1 MEDLFS
7 EYKTTAKRSKR
18 HLSEGLFISPEAFIG
33 GVILFIISLI
43 LAFSLGVEQG
53 KRIAR
58 GSKVVVKK
66 EIASV
71 EAKQEVKAPA
81 KKTAS
86 RPKPAPA
93 PKPKPE
99 MSQPKPTTTTSS
111 KVKKMYAV
119 QLVVYRD
126 KKYAE
131 RELKYLKRQKYP
143 FYKEVKNGKIIISAG
158 PFATLEEAK
167 KAERAL
173 KKRYKDCF
181 VKIVRKR

>member
-7 EYKTTAKRSKR
+7 EYKTTAKTSKR

-66 EIASV
+66 VASA
-71 EAKQEVKAPA
+71 EAKQEIKAPV
-81 KKTAS
+81 KKTVS
-86 RPKPAPA
+86 QPKPAPT
-93 PKPKPE
+93 PKPKPAV
-99 MSQPKPTTTTSS
+99 SQPKATTTTSS
-111 KVKKMYAV
+111 KSKKMYAV
-119 QLVVYRD
+119 QLVVYKD

-158 PFATLEEAK
+158 PFPTLDEAK